1 MVTQYSQQNDCVRV
15 QNKVCITKII
25 VHIITNDCRSQMQ
38 SKCSEHFHYRS
49 HLSGLITWSVDY
61 VTSGLFVSLAA
72 EYHV

>member
-1 MVTQYSQQNDCVRV
+1 MVTQYSRQNDSVRV
-15 QNKVCITKII
+15 QNKVYITKII

-38 SKCSEHFHYRS
+38 SKCSEHFHYWS
-49 HLSGLITWSVDY
+49 HLSGLITRSVDY